1 MINWSKLK
9 LDATQNR
16 SLYLQIADRLREMIL
31 SGNLEEGEKIPSSR
45 VLQKL
50 LGVSAITI
58 ENGLNLLVK
67 EQLLIRRPRRGTFI
81 APHSCADRRTGNA
94 TKKDDLE
101 YICAVFC
108 NMYTTSNYWFLVL
121 STLEEKFRE
130 AGFALHFLQQ
140 SSGEGILNIVRGRRC
155 RGVVLCGYNSE
166 ELTREIEQQQ
176 LPVVLIGGLD
186 RDTPLS
192 GEVLDQVV
200 HNDLERA
207 EISTRHLLDLEHRRI
222 SCVTGPSHSQLAIK
236 QRNGFL
242 AAMNDYGVGEYAA
255 HACFDVDDLSFEEG
269 VRIGYQILCS
279 GNRPTAVYVGSD
291 LVAIGIMSAADK
303 LGIRVPQELSIIG
316 CGALTIILPSRTRL
330 TTTASQPY
338 ECARLA
344 AEKLLS
350 QIRDPDYHKSVSV
363 VRVSTIEYGD
373 STMVCWE
380 NHPTYPSH

>member
-1 MINWSKLK
+1 M
-9 LDATQNR
+9 
-16 SLYLQIADRLREMIL
+16 
-31 SGNLEEGEKIPSSR
+31 
-45 VLQKL
+45 
-50 LGVSAITI
+50 
-58 ENGLNLLVK
+58 
-67 EQLLIRRPRRGTFI
+67 
-81 APHSCADRRTGNA
+81 
-94 TKKDDLE
+94 
-101 YICAVFC
+101 
-108 NMYTTSNYWFLVL
+108 
-121 STLEEKFRE
+121 
-130 AGFALHFLQQ
+130 
-140 SSGEGILNIVRGRRC
+140 
-155 RGVVLCGYNSE
+155 
-166 ELTREIEQQQ
+166 
-176 LPVVLIGGLD
+176 LIGGLD

-200 HNDLERA
+200 HNDQERA

-279 GNRPTAVYVGSD
+279 GNRPTAVYAGSD

-373 STMVCWE
+373 STMVCRE
-380 NHPTYPSH
+380 NHPTYPNH